1 MSRLYL
7 SGPITG
13 VEDFVE
19 RFQEADKLLRGQGYQ
34 VINPAPL
41 YMVMPGDATH
51 EEYMQIDLQLIDLAD
66 GIVLLP
72 GWENSRGAN
81 REIGYA
87 LGTDKHVL
95 KLENFKEGKNDRG
108 SI

>member
-13 VEDFVE
+13 VENFE
-19 RFQEADKLLRGQGYQ
+19 KNFQEADRLLRSQGYQ

-51 EEYMQIDLQLIDLAD
+51 EEYLQIDLQLIDLAD

-95 KLENFKEGKNDRG
+95 KISDFEGGKQ
-108 SI
+108 